1 MRSPVLS
8 LLAGLACVVMM
19 PPLAGAVEAPGH
31 QHYDKPEGY
40 DRPSQGGPIAPR
52 LQNLGTHVFKVT
64 TKSER
69 AQTFI
74 NQGVNLAYGFNHA
87 EAARA
92 FAEAARLDP
101 GCAMAYWGHALALGP
116 NINVPMNPEDEPKA
130 HALARKAMALKSSAT
145 PRERAYIE
153 AVAVRYTGRP
163 EDRRNADRAFAGA
176 MRKVVDDHPDDL
188 DAAAMFAESLMD
200 LRPWNYWSRDNKPYP
215 ETEEI
220 LRTLQSVLA
229 RNPNHPGAV
238 HYWVHLWEPTHTP
251 EKAEAEADRLLTL
264 VPGAG
269 HLVHM
274 PGHIYARVGR
284 YADVVKANRMAI
296 AADEDYISQC
306 RAQGIYPLGYYPHN
320 IHFLWLGATMAG
332 QSRLAID
339 SAKKTAKVIPPDAL
353 KQMPFLQGFLAVPY
367 WAKVRFGRWDEI
379 LSEKAPGHDTL
390 FLRGVWH
397 YARASA
403 FIGKRRLED
412 AEQELEQL
420 RNVVADPALAKEPAS
435 FSANSAETILR
446 IAPEVVAG
454 EIAAKKGD
462 IDRAL
467 LHLERAVRFEDAL
480 IYTEPPDWHAPVRQ
494 TLGAVLLAA
503 GRPGE
508 AEVVYWEDLRRNPEN
523 GWSLF
528 GLAQSL
534 RDQGKAG
541 EAADVEKRFRRA
553 WADADVRLV
562 SSRSTAFD

>member
-1 MRSPVLS
+1 
-8 LLAGLACVVMM
+8 
-19 PPLAGAVEAPGH
+19 
-31 QHYDKPEGY
+31 
-40 DRPSQGGPIAPR
+40 
-52 LQNLGTHVFKVT
+52 
-64 TKSER
+64 
-69 AQTFI
+69 
-74 NQGVNLAYGFNHA
+74 
-87 EAARA
+87 
-92 FAEAARLDP
+92 
-101 GCAMAYWGHALALGP
+101 
-116 NINVPMNPEDEPKA
+116 MNPEDEPKA

-163 EDRRNADRAFAGA
+163 EDRKTADRAFADA
-176 MRKVVDDHPDDL
+176 MRKVVGAYPDDL
-188 DAAAMFAESLMD
+188 DAAAIFAEALMD
-200 LRPWNYWSRDNKPYP
+200 LRPWNYWSRDSKPYP

-220 LRTLQSVLA
+220 IPALQSVLA

-238 HYWVHLWEPTHTP
+238 HFWIHLWEPTHTP

-284 YADVVKANRMAI
+284 YADVIKANRMAI

-367 WAKVRFGRWDEI
+367 WAKVRFGRWDEV

-403 FIGKRRLED
+403 FLGKRRLED

-541 EAADVEKRFRRA
+541 EAAGVEKRFRRA

>member
-1 MRSPVLS
+1 MSKS
-8 LLAGLACVVMM
+8 LRV
-19 PPLAGAVEAPGH
+19 P
-31 QHYDKPEGY
+31 
-40 DRPSQGGPIAPR
+40 
-52 LQNLGTHVFKVT
+52 THVARCSFSVRKISDFLYVPELRGIGQPVSNRPDSFP
-64 TKSER
+64 KRSE
-69 AQTFI
+69 T
-74 NQGVNLAYGFNHA
+74 
-87 EAARA
+87 
-92 FAEAARLDP
+92 
-101 GCAMAYWGHALALGP
+101 
-116 NINVPMNPEDEPKA
+116 
-130 HALARKAMALKSSAT
+130 SA
-145 PRERAYIE
+145 P
-153 AVAVRYTGRP
+153 
-163 EDRRNADRAFAGA
+163 
-176 MRKVVDDHPDDL
+176 
-188 DAAAMFAESLMD
+188 
-200 LRPWNYWSRDNKPYP
+200 
-215 ETEEI
+215 
-220 LRTLQSVLA
+220 
-229 RNPNHPGAV
+229 
-238 HYWVHLWEPTHTP
+238 
-251 EKAEAEADRLLTL
+251 
-264 VPGAG
+264 
-269 HLVHM
+269 
-274 PGHIYARVGR
+274 
-284 YADVVKANRMAI
+284 
-296 AADEDYISQC
+296 
-306 RAQGIYPLGYYPHN
+306 
-320 IHFLWLGATMAG
+320 AG

-367 WAKVRFGRWDEI
+367 WAKVRFGRWDEV

-412 AEQELEQL
+412 AEKELEQL